1 MFLPED
7 ENIFAYT
14 RENEDSKLVVVCNF
28 FDKTL
33 PMPLKEEVEGMELLL
48 GNYGEAMEAEIL
60 QPYEARMYLK
70 K

>member
-1 MFLPED
+1 M
-7 ENIFAYT
+7 T
-14 RENEDSKLVVVCNF
+14 RKIIGSHCQ
-28 FDKTL
+28 
-33 PMPLKEEVEGMELLL
+33 KEEVEGMNLLL